1 MFNYVK
7 ETIINDVANTVIST
21 DETLVIK
28 RGGNYN
34 IKQICDQKIYKTVGN
49 EGSDAVVTIDPAKFT
64 ATGVDYRQIT
74 MFVSTPNKELVEYAY
89 PNWQEFGKP
98 ILIETSATTAA
109 ALAEAFKLALPN
121 DNPFYKVSVSSDKV
135 VLTFQKSWMQ
145 VDEVNIMEH
154 KTATDTLEENK
165 TAGIVSIVANKEEFA
180 TANWIVENLRF
191 PSYPNLRY
199 NALYADEAPVRG
211 TTYVQYSFRYLVE
224 NSVPGGLSGVGQKV
238 DSITTHVFYV
248 PSASASAFEAKI
260 TATGYTITTTAVPAG
275 QASKYELSLAVTTGS
290 EG

>member
-7 ETIINDVANTVIST
+7 ETIINDVANTVVST
-21 DETLVIK
+21 DGTLVIK

-34 IKQICDQKIYKTVGN
+34 IEQICDKKIYKTVGN
-49 EGSDAVVTIDPAKFT
+49 EGSNATITIDPAKFT
-64 ATGVDYRQIT
+64 STGVDYRQIT
-74 MFVSTPNKELVEYAY
+74 IFVSTPNKELVEYAY

-98 ILIETSATTAA
+98 ILIETVATTAA

-135 VLTFQKSWMQ
+135 VLTFEKSWMQ
-145 VDEVNIMEH
+145 VDEVTIMEH

-165 TAGIVSIVANKEEFA
+165 TTGLVAVVDNKEEFA

-199 NALYADEAPVRG
+199 NALYSDEAPVRG
-211 TTYVQYSFRYLVE
+211 TTYVQYSFQYLVE
-224 NSVPGGLSGVGQKV
+224 RSVPGGLSGVGQKV

-248 PSASASAFEAKI
+248 PSTSATAFESKI
-260 TATGYTITTTAVPAG
+260 TGTGYTITSTATPAG
-275 QASKYELSLAVTTGS
+275 QTSKYELSLAVTQGS